1 MVLFD
6 WIAWLLRMN
15 GNISHN
21 NDWMISTISFN
32 MYCLSTILTIDWVS
46 LIGFESILTFITIC
60 FVNFS
65 LWFGPFD
72 WFDDKS
78 GWLDDINDSVDIDI
92 YTCLFGQLVHL
103 ICSFWLV
110 CVINQNNWLNKPYF
124 LYSTFMYFL
133 SQMVSF
139 WLGSFWLVGLI
150 NQNYWIYKQYF
161 FSRHFMYFL
170 SQMVSF

>member
-1 MVLFD
+1 
-6 WIAWLLRMN
+6 MN
-15 GNISHN
+15 GKISHN

-46 LIGFESILTFITIC
+46 LIGFETILTFTTIC
-60 FVNFS
+60 LVNLS
-65 LWFGPFD
+65 LRFGLLD

-133 SQMVSF
+133 SKMVSSS
-139 WLGSFWLVGLI
+139 LGPFEWLVWLVRIIGYI
-150 NQNYWIYKQYF
+150 SRIF
-161 FSRHFMYFL
+161 FLRHLYIF
-170 SQMVSF
+170 